1 LRPLHCFLPNLF
13 EVVGATS
20 GQPAKSLQGGPKWFS
35 RGPKWFH
42 GGETRR
48 ANFAWPGM
56 LHHLAAN
63 DVGVILTPLVGII
76 KNMTQK

>member
-1 LRPLHCFLPNLF
+1 
-13 EVVGATS
+13 
-20 GQPAKSLQGGPKWFS
+20 
-35 RGPKWFH
+35 
-42 GGETRR
+42 
-48 ANFAWPGM
+48 M